1 MATYKSKEITVTAP
15 VDDVFARV
23 TDLGAFQQRL
33 DQLPEDLRAR
43 MGSVR
48 FGQDSIIIE
57 AAPMGEITFRV
68 TERIPS
74 QRITL
79 AAEQSPVPLTL
90 SVVTRGNIADSNATD
105 IQTVIDVD
113 IPPMLKPLVGGKLQ
127 QAADMFTDMLQKIFL
142 PR

>member
-1 MATYKSKEITVTAP
+1 MATYKSKEITVAAP

-33 DQLPEDLRAR
+33 DQLPDDLRAR
-43 MGSVR
+43 MGNVK
-48 FGQDSIIIE
+48 FGEDSITID

-74 QRITL
+74 QRVTL

-90 SVVTRGNIADSNATD
+90 SVVTRGNLADGNSTD
-105 IQTVIDVD
+105 LQTVIDVD

-127 QAADMFTDMLQKIFL
+127 QAADMFTDMLQKMFL
-142 PR
+142 SR

>member
-1 MATYKSKEITVTAP
+1 MASP

-43 MGSVR
+43 MGSVK
-48 FGQDSIIIE
+48 FGEDSITIE
-57 AAPMGEITFRV
+57 ATPMGEIKFRV

-74 QRITL
+74 ERVTL

-105 IQTVIDVD
+105 LQTVIEVD

-127 QAADMFTDMLQKIFL
+127 QAADMFTDMLQKMFL
-142 PR
+142 SR

>member
-1 MATYKSKEITVTAP
+1 MASP

-43 MGSVR
+43 MGSVK
-48 FGQDSIIIE
+48 FGEDSITIE
-57 AAPMGEITFRV
+57 AAPMGEIKFRV

-74 QRITL
+74 ERVTL

-105 IQTVIDVD
+105 LQTVIEVD

-127 QAADMFTDMLQKIFL
+127 QAADMFTDMLQKMFL
-142 PR
+142 SR